1 MPQLQYVRTLL
12 AVLLLLFP
20 LAGCSDD
27 FYPMHSEESQDFH
40 PVQTGVEDSA
50 AFLAEI
56 ETYASTFENDLILG
70 SIQFIYD
77 PNLDYK
83 IDFEFSKTIS
93 EEIVVRVSITYD
105 SVNKG
110 IEYSRYFI
118 GHRKVYPPFEK
129 ALDYSNWK
137 INFEEGRKILEEK
150 LIENDMQTFDRI
162 SCHCYSNKWSFRI
175 FPQRDTAYSNALVIT
190 IDPRV

>member
-12 AVLLLLFP
+12 AVLLLLLP

-83 IDFEFSKTIS
+83 IDFEFSIID
-93 EEIVVRVSITYD
+93 EYD
-105 SVNKG
+105 N
-110 IEYSRYFI
+110 EYYTDVFEAGRYFPV
-118 GHRKVYPPFEK
+118 GKWLRH
-129 ALDYSNWK
+129 K
-137 INFEEGRKILEEK
+137 IKI
-150 LIENDMQTFDRI
+150 DFRDWF
-162 SCHCYSNKWSFRI
+162 NK
-175 FPQRDTAYSNALVIT
+175 
-190 IDPRV
+190 

>member
-1 MPQLQYVRTLL
+1 MLKNMLKFFSSLFFVFPLI
-12 AVLLLLFP
+12 LLFN
-20 LAGCSDD
+20 ACDDD
-27 FYPMHSEESQDFH
+27 FYPINTKESSEFY
-40 PVQTGVEDSA
+40 PIQTSIENTT
-50 AFLAEI
+50 AFIADI
-56 ETYASTFENDLILG
+56 EKYASTFENDLILG

-129 ALDYSNWK
+129 ELDYSNWK
-137 INFEEGRKILEEK
+137 INFEEGKKILEEK
-150 LIENDMQTFDRI
+150 LIENDMQAFDRI

-175 FPQRDTAYSNALVIT
+175 FPQRDTAYSDALVIE
-190 IDPRV
+190 IDP